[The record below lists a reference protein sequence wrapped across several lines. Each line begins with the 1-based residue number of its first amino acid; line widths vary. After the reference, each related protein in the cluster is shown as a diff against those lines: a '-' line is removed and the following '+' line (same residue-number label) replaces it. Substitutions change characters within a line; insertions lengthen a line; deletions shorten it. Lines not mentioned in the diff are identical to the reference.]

1 MAGRF
6 VCTSLRIALLSA
18 AQLQCCQMKNFKNRQ
33 KKSRQKMPVFR
44 HPNQTTFPTFF
55 ANSQVVRSFFAGRH
69 EIFQFL
75 CHFRCIT
82 TSQRAQNCQDKANS
96 EAQEENIGD
105 WLSSSQGQLGHCK
118 VLNAAM
124 KLDIAYPITETFFTC
139 PQNPEA
145 RALKQRGHLKTHERI
160 HTGEKPFACP
170 KSIVAT

>member
-1 MAGRF
+1 MFFIITAM
-6 VCTSLRIALLSA
+6 V
-18 AQLQCCQMKNFKNRQ
+18 
-33 KKSRQKMPVFR
+33 P
-44 HPNQTTFPTFF
+44 PTPRPMTPFCW
-55 ANSQVVRSFFAGRH
+55 GCMIKDIEEDY
-69 EIFQFL
+69 EIYL
-75 CHFRCIT
+75 E
-82 TSQRAQNCQDKANS
+82 DKANS

-160 HTGEKPFACP
+160 HTEEKPFACP